1 MNNVLFSILLIL
13 IGLILGFGVSFLI
26 NLLRDNLLSKKTER
40 MLAQT
45 KKEIDKMKR
54 DAALEQ
60 KEEAHKIKM
69 DLDKEIREKKEELK
83 ESENRLLQREANI
96 DKRDE
101 MFQKRE
107 LALDERENKLSEK
120 QEEIQLEKSKVEDI
134 KREQIELLEK
144 ISGFSKEKAK
154 ELVMAKV
161 KEAMNKEI
169 QEYIKERENE
179 AKLEADRTAR
189 ELIVTS
195 MQKYAA
201 DIASDQ
207 TVTVIDLPTDD
218 MKGRIIGREGR
229 NIRTIEAI
237 TGVDLIIDDTPEA
250 VVISSFDPLRREIA
264 RVTLETLIKD
274 GRIHPTRIEEL
285 YDKVCK
291 DMKQKIVEYGQN
303 ATFELGL
310 TKFDPELIETIG
322 KLHFRTSFGQNALQH
337 SIEVGRLSGLL
348 AGELG
353 ENVNLAKRA
362 GLLHDIGKAVDHEIE
377 GSHVEIGVDIAKKYK
392 ENEVVINSIASHHGD
407 TTATNVIST
416 IVAIADA
423 LSASR
428 PGARNDSI
436 ENYIKRLSQLEEVG
450 NEIKGVEKT
459 YAVQAG
465 RELRVVVKPE
475 EVDDLEAH
483 RIAREVKEKIE
494 ANLKYPG
501 TIKITVVRETR
512 AVEEAK

>member
-1 MNNVLFSILLIL
+1 MDNIGISILLVIVGL
-13 IGLILGFGVSFLI
+13 IIGLGIAYLINYLRDKGVSKKAEDMI
-26 NLLRDNLLSKKTER
+26 NQ
-40 MLAQT
+40 A
-45 KKEIDKMKR
+45 KKEIEKLKR
-54 DAALEQ
+54 DAAIEQ
-60 KEEAHKIKM
+60 KEEAHKAKM
-69 DLDKEIREKKEELK
+69 DLDKEIREKKEEFK
-83 ESENRLLQREANI
+83 ESENRLLQRESSL
-96 DKRDE
+96 DKREE
-101 MFQKRE
+101 MYQKRE
-107 LALDERENKLSEK
+107 LALDERDNKLSEK
-120 QEEIQLEKSKVEDI
+120 QEEIRVEKSKVEEI
-134 KREQIELLEK
+134 KKEQLDLLEK
-144 ISGFSKEKAK
+144 ISGFSKSKAK
-154 ELVMAKV
+154 ELVMSKV
-161 KEAMNKEI
+161 KESMSKEI
-169 QEYIKERENE
+169 SEYIREAENE
-179 AKLEADRTAR
+179 AKLEADKKAR

-207 TVTVIDLPTDD
+207 TVTVVDLPNDE

-250 VVISSFDPLRREIA
+250 VVLSSFDPLRREIA
-264 RVTLETLIKD
+264 RVTLESLIKD

-285 YDKVCK
+285 YDKTCK
-291 DMKQKIVEYGQN
+291 DMKQKIVQYGQD

-310 TKFDPELIETIG
+310 TKFDPELIEIIG
-322 KLHFRTSFGQNALQH
+322 KLHFRTSYGQNALQH
-337 SIEVGRLSGLL
+337 SIEVAELSGLL

-353 ENVNLAKRA
+353 ENVTLAKRA
-362 GLLHDIGKAVDHEIE
+362 GLLHDIGKAIDHEVE
-377 GSHVEIGVDIAKKYK
+377 GSHVSIGVDIAKKHH
-392 ENEVVINSIASHHGD
+392 ENEVVINAIASHHGD
-407 TTATNVIST
+407 TQATSVISV

-428 PGARNDSI
+428 PGARNDSL
-436 ENYIKRLSQLEEVG
+436 ENYINRLSQLEEIG

-494 ANLKYPG
+494 ANMKYPG

>member
-1 MNNVLFSILLIL
+1 MNNVLISILLIL

-134 KREQIELLEK
+134 KKEQIELLEK

-161 KEAMNKEI
+161 KESMNKEI

-310 TKFDPELIETIG
+310 TKFDPELIEIIG

-392 ENEVVINSIASHHGD
+392 ENDVVINSIASHHGD